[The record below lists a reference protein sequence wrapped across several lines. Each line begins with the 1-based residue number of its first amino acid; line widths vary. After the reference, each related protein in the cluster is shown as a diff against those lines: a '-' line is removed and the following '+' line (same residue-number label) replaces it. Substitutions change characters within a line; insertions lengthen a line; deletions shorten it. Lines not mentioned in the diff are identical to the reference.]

1 MYLQR
6 PILIACALVL
16 LSPTTAVAATISVH
30 AIPANIGVG
39 DLVRVDVLLDSTIP
53 TNAFS
58 GSLRYSSATLEPVA
72 VSDGNSIVGMWI
84 TRPSVTS
91 ADAPI
96 TFAGITPGGFSG
108 DNGILFSILFKAK
121 GAGTATISFQDIEV
135 LRNDGVGG
143 NEPTTIQPLALGIW
157 PESFGGYAEPADQT
171 PPEYFI
177 ALLDTDPQLFGGK
190 AYLVFTAVDKGSG
203 IAHYAVA
210 ESRLPSFLFSLF
222 PLSWN
227 EAAMSP
233 YAIADQNLTSA
244 VYIKAVDR
252 AGNERLSVF
261 PPQHLFTGYEKA
273 ALFAILIVF
282 VFSAWIWQRRRTGK
296 SL

>member
-6 PILIACALVL
+6 PFFIACALVL

-30 AIPANIGVG
+30 ATPANIGVG
-39 DLVRVDVLLDSTIP
+39 DLVRVDVLLDSAIS

-72 VSDGNSIVGMWI
+72 ISDGNSIVGMWI

-177 ALLDTDPQLFGGK
+177 ALLDTDPPL
-190 AYLVFTAVDKGSG
+190 
-203 IAHYAVA
+203 
-210 ESRLPSFLFSLF
+210 FLFSLF

-233 YAIADQNLTSA
+233 YAIAYQNLTSA

-252 AGNERLSVF
+252 AGNGRLSVF
-261 PPQHLFTGYEKA
+261 PPQHLFTGYEKTV
-273 ALFAILIVF
+273 LLAILIVF